1 MSKKISAHNATVIS
15 KQKAPGVNVTQSTV
29 AEGVTVTM
37 THIDVPTTFIF
48 DVENANI
55 TTAYKFTLDIT
66 NSANVRYA
74 IRILAS
80 TTFNRSTV
88 VTCQTILHRIENA
101 EKLISPL
108 KAEIILQPRDVKRIC
123 SVRVCHCSD
132 AIPSFH

>member
-80 TTFNRSTV
+80 TTSIEVMSSHVKLFCTESRMQRS
-88 VTCQTILHRIENA
+88 
-101 EKLISPL
+101 
-108 KAEIILQPRDVKRIC
+108 
-123 SVRVCHCSD
+123 
-132 AIPSFH
+132 